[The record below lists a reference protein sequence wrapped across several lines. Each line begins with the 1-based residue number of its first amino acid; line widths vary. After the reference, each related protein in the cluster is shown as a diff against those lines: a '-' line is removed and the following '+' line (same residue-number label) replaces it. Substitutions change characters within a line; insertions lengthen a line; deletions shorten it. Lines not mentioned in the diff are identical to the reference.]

1 MRGMHRSTLALALVA
16 VGMAAFTQGAY
27 AVPSFSRQTGLA
39 CAACHT
45 IYPALTPFGRLF
57 KLNGY
62 TMTGL
67 AQVVAKE
74 TQQAPG
80 MSLNRDMPVSAIVQA
95 GLTSL
100 SRAVPGQQNPSA
112 AFPQT
117 LALFLAGEATPH
129 VGTVIELGYDQD
141 SGKVA
146 VDMVD
151 VRYANHANWSGT
163 DTIFGVTFNNAPTL
177 EDVWNSTPAYGYPF
191 VTSASAPSPAAGPFI
206 ASMNVAANV
215 LGVGGYTKRG
225 DWYGDVSFY
234 RSAPQG
240 QPVGT
245 LDMSIRG
252 TAPYLRFA
260 WSRDTTTHS
269 VEFGIFG
276 LRADYRPMGS
286 SPMTD
291 RYTDLGVDG
300 QYQYFAPGGVN
311 ILELRGS
318 YIREKTNW
326 DATTATNPFD
336 VTRFLSVNG
345 SWIYARRY
353 GVTLGYFQTVGTTD
367 CLRYNGNLDCVGV
380 VSAVSGS
387 RTGSPNSRGYIIEFD
402 YLPWQNLK
410 LATQY
415 ILYSRFNGAASNYDG
430 NGRNATDNNTLYF
443 NLMLSF

>member
-1 MRGMHRSTLALALVA
+1 MRGMHRSTLALVLVA
-16 VGMAAFTQGAY
+16 VGMAAFTPGAY

-117 LALFLAGEATPH
+117 LALYLAGEATPH

-177 EDVWNSTPAYGYPF
+177 EDVWNSTPAYGYPTVAMPRITTRF
-191 VTSASAPSPAAGPFI
+191 ISTSCC
-206 ASMNVAANV
+206 
-215 LGVGGYTKRG
+215 L
-225 DWYGDVSFY
+225 
-234 RSAPQG
+234 
-240 QPVGT
+240 
-245 LDMSIRG
+245 
-252 TAPYLRFA
+252 
-260 WSRDTTTHS
+260 SRD
-269 VEFGIFG
+269 G
-276 LRADYRPMGS
+276 M
-286 SPMTD
+286 
-291 RYTDLGVDG
+291 
-300 QYQYFAPGGVN
+300 
-311 ILELRGS
+311 
-318 YIREKTNW
+318 
-326 DATTATNPFD
+326 
-336 VTRFLSVNG
+336 
-345 SWIYARRY
+345 ARH
-353 GVTLGYFQTVGTTD
+353 GH
-367 CLRYNGNLDCVGV
+367 
-380 VSAVSGS
+380 
-387 RTGSPNSRGYIIEFD
+387 
-402 YLPWQNLK
+402 
-410 LATQY
+410 
-415 ILYSRFNGAASNYDG
+415 
-430 NGRNATDNNTLYF
+430 
-443 NLMLSF
+443 